1 MSYLEELLKRHNLPS
16 NFEGRIVKRPMGAK
30 RQSQLYAQAGAEWDP
45 NAPDGLGGPSVEPFL
60 KVLLNSNKMTVS
72 DLPWLKRQLAAQIP
86 AGGDVPCDPFFGLPY
101 TFQSGSPNMPSINR
115 LDNSKGHT
123 RDNCEVIAARCNTR
137 EDDAYPYG
145 LTVAFTEVLTEV
157 RSLFDLSQAGAL
169 AAAKALRK
177 SVAQLNLR

>member
-1 MSYLEELLKRHNLPS
+1 MGEFKELLKRHNLPS

-30 RQSQLYAQAGAEWDP
+30 RQRQLDEQAGAAWDP

-101 TFQSGSPNMPSINR
+101 TFQSFSPNMPSINR
-115 LDNSKGHT
+115 LDNLQGHT
-123 RDNCEVIAARCNTR
+123 RDNCEVIAARCNTQ
-137 EDDAYPYG
+137 ENDAYPHG
-145 LTVAFTEVLTEV
+145 LTVAFTEVLKEM
-157 RSLFDLSQAGAL
+157 RPLFDLSQAGANE
-169 AAAKALRK
+169 AATAARTAEAR
-177 SVAQLNLR
+177 SNLR

>member
-1 MSYLEELLKRHNLPS
+1 
-16 NFEGRIVKRPMGAK
+16 MGESRR
-30 RQSQLYAQAGAEWDP
+30 RQLCRESGAAWDP

-60 KVLLNSNKMTVS
+60 KKLLNQNEMPVS
-72 DLPWLKRQLAAQIP
+72 DLQWLKRQLAAQIP
-86 AGGDVPCDPFFGLPY
+86 ASGDVPCDPFFGLPY

-145 LTVAFTEVLTEV
+145 LTVAFTEVLTEM
-157 RSLFDLSQAGAL
+157 RRQFDPLQAGAN
-169 AAAKALRK
+169 AAAKAARTAE
-177 SVAQLNLR
+177 AQRNLR